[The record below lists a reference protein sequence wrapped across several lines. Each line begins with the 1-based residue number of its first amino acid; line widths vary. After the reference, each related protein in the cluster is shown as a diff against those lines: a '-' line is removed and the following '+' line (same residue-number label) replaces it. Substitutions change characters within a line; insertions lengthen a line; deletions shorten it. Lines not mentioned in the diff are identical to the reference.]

1 MNRKRNKY
9 ILKRYSFF
17 IWRNKMN
24 YFLMIILGVLGA
36 ESRFA
41 IELTIDN
48 SAYPYGTLI
57 INMIGCFLLGF
68 MYYFFVEAKKTINQ
82 LVAVVSTGFVGSF
95 TTFSTFE
102 LEIFKMFQLDQYL
115 KAISYF
121 FVTMLSG
128 LLFVFLGYC
137 LSKLIIIKRKENK

>member
-1 MNRKRNKY
+1 
-9 ILKRYSFF
+9 
-17 IWRNKMN
+17 MN

-36 ESRFA
+36 ESPFA

>member
-1 MNRKRNKY
+1 
-9 ILKRYSFF
+9 
-17 IWRNKMN
+17 
-24 YFLMIILGVLGA
+24 
-36 ESRFA
+36 

>member
-1 MNRKRNKY
+1 
-9 ILKRYSFF
+9 
-17 IWRNKMN
+17 MN

-95 TTFSTFE
+95 TTFSTLE

-137 LSKLIIIKRKENK
+137 LSKSIIIKRKENK

>member
-1 MNRKRNKY
+1 IY
-9 ILKRYSFF
+9 YEETFF
-17 IWRNKMN
+17 FWRNKMN